1 MTSTSLSPLAL
12 TKKLLVW
19 LAILMA
25 TSLPSASPTLA
36 AHGFAKPGHQ
46 EPQPGQPIV
55 IRWSTETEVNTAGF
69 NLYRA
74 SREDGPWEKINE
86 RLIPGAPDPLR
97 GGTYVFTDTE
107 VIAGQTYWYELE
119 EVETSGKTTRL
130 QRTEAV
136 AEARSAGQQDGLPC
150 GTALLPVAALVAVV
164 TVRRNRGSG

>member
-1 MTSTSLSPLAL
+1 MWSKRLLA
-12 TKKLLVW
+12 W
-19 LAILMA
+19 LAVLGA
-25 TSLPSASPTLA
+25 AWLLSASSTRA
-36 AHGFAKPGHQ
+36 APGPGFSGRQ
-46 EPQPGQPIV
+46 EPEPGQPIV

-74 SREDGPWEKINE
+74 LGEDGPWEKINE

-107 VIAGQTYWYELE
+107 VIAGQAYWYELE

-136 AEARSAGQQDGLPC
+136 AEPRSAGSGGGLPC
-150 GTALLPVAALVAVV
+150 GAALLPVAAVVAVA
-164 TVRRNRGSG
+164 TMRRRRGPV

>member
-1 MTSTSLSPLAL
+1 MTTIAAAPLTL
-12 TKKLLVW
+12 PGRLLVW
-19 LAILMA
+19 LIVLGA
-25 TSLPSASPTLA
+25 TWLPPESPVLA
-36 AHGFAKPGHQ
+36 AHGPAQPGYQ
-46 EPQPGQPIV
+46 EPEPGQPIV

-74 SREDGPWEKINE
+74 LGEDGPWEKINQ

-119 EVETSGKTTRL
+119 EVETTGKTTRL

-136 AEARSAGQQDGLPC
+136 AQPRSAGLGGGLPC
-150 GTALLPVAALVAVV
+150 GAVLLPVAALVA
-164 TVRRNRGSG
+164 TVARRRGRGSG

>member
-1 MTSTSLSPLAL
+1 LSKRLLA
-12 TKKLLVW
+12 W
-19 LAILMA
+19 LAVFGA
-25 TSLPSASPTLA
+25 TWLLSASPTLA
-36 AHGFAKPGHQ
+36 APGPGSPGRQ
-46 EPQPGQPIV
+46 EPEPGQPIV

-74 SREDGPWEKINE
+74 LDEDGPWQQINE

-107 VIAGQTYWYELE
+107 VIAGQAYWYELE

-136 AEARSAGQQDGLPC
+136 AEPRSAGSGSGLPC
-150 GTALLPVAALVAVV
+150 GAALLPLAALFAVA
-164 TVRRNRGSG
+164 TIRRGRSPG